1 MRSEKEKLIIDRIKK
16 GYGLAPIY
24 QHPTQSNTLKK
35 LEEEE
40 SMSNILNH
48 VNCPMRTKLGN
59 CNCGGGFCTSVKK
72 EVCDAL
78 HEAYRIGFLNGQR
91 YEKKRRIDEKCR

>member
-1 MRSEKEKLIIDRIKK
+1 MRSEKEKLIIDKIKK

-24 QHPTQSNTLKK
+24 LDPAQFNSLKV

-40 SMSNILNH
+40 LMSNILNH

-59 CNCGGGFCTSVKK
+59 CDCGGGFCTSVKK

-91 YEKKRRIDEKCR
+91 YEKERRTDEKHR